1 MRICTLGLVA
11 LVAALVVSLA
21 GPVRA
26 GDMLEARMDRVDE
39 GMTLG
44 RVLAILNEPNSAKPG
59 KPGSFTL
66 YYRDPVKAKV
76 WAVTFEN
83 YRVDSIEAKHE

>member
-44 RVLAILNEPNSAKPG
+44 RVLAILNEPNSAHSRFIIG
-59 KPGSFTL
+59 I
-66 YYRDPVKAKV
+66 R
-76 WAVTFEN
+76 
-83 YRVDSIEAKHE
+83 